1 MAKTTVLTGNALTK
15 KLWEER
21 LFRDNIKDS
30 YFARFM
36 GKDGDDNTLINV
48 KTDLEKSKG
57 DKITFGIR
65 MRLAGAGV
73 TSGQTLEGNEE
84 SLVTH
89 DYSISLERYRHAVR
103 DNGELDRQRPIY
115 DMDMQS
121 RNALV
126 DWGSEKIDQ
135 LCMDALVDSPTKI
148 NYGDGNSTGTITTAG
163 LITPALIMNMKIG
176 AKTGWNRTQ
185 TPLRPIRH
193 DGKLWYILL
202 VHPDVM
208 GDLKKDSTY
217 AQARRE
223 ALERSKQNPIFSD
236 AYAIWD
242 NVVIHEHE
250 NVPIVTDWGSGSNV
264 PGAKNMFMGAQAL
277 CWAWGKRPSVVGKN
291 FDYDEEHGFA
301 WRITAKCGKP
311 KFNSLDYGVAALY
324 TARTKVSDA

>member
-1 MAKTTVLTGNALTK
+1 MAKSVVLTGDALTK

-21 LFRDNIKDS
+21 LFRDTVKES
-30 YFARFM
+30 YFSRFM
-36 GKDGDDNTLINV
+36 GDGKSLVYV
-48 KTDLEKSKG
+48 KNDLEKSKG

-89 DYSISLERYRHAVR
+89 DYSLSLERYRHAVR

-115 DMDMQS
+115 DMDSES
-121 RNALV
+121 RNALL

-135 LCMDALVDSPTKI
+135 LCMDALVASPTKI
-148 NYGDGNSTGTITTAG
+148 IYGDGSSTATVTTSG
-163 LITPALIMNMKIG
+163 KITPTLISQMKTG
-176 AKTGWNRTQ
+176 AKTGWNRGQ
-185 TPLRPIRH
+185 TPLRPIRV
-193 DGKLWYILL
+193 DGKLWFILL

-208 GDLKKDSTY
+208 YDLKLDSTY

-223 ALERSKQNPIFSD
+223 ALDRGKAKNSIFTD
-236 AYAIWD
+236 AFAIWD

-250 NVPIVTDWGSGSNV
+250 NVPIVTNWGSGSNV

-277 CWAWGKRPSVVGKN
+277 CWAWGKRPTIIGKN

-301 WRITAKCGKP
+301 WRMTAKCGKP
-311 KFNSLDYGVAALY
+311 KFNSKDYGVAALY
-324 TARTKVSDA
+324 TARTQVSDA